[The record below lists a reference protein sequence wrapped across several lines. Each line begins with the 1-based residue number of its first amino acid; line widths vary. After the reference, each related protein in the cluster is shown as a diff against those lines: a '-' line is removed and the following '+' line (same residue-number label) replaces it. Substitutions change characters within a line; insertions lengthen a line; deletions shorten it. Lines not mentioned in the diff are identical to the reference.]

1 MTSLQQVDTGSAG
14 SAHDGGSPARV
25 PAKPGRARFT
35 PLNIAL
41 LLLLFYLVAVPL
53 ALLLV
58 ASFSPSGLP
67 LDPGWGLV
75 HFADVYGDPGFYQ
88 LVGNTIVFALGCTL
102 GALTL
107 GGTLAWL
114 VERTDLPFKGTARVA
129 IALPMVLPPF
139 LLAMGWALLASPRN
153 GSLNELFKIALGLD
167 QGPLNIYSL
176 GGMVFVETLALVPSV
191 YLILSSAFRNMD
203 PALEEAAMTSG
214 ARWPQMIRRIFLPM
228 LSPALLAAAAYLLIV
243 GFLVFDVPGTLGLP
257 VGIFVVSSRIVY
269 LATDQSG
276 GTAAY
281 GQIAAIGV
289 TFLVL
294 LLGLAWSYRRLTAQ
308 ASRFVTI
315 TGKGFRPR
323 ELRLGALKPLALGL
337 VVLYFLLAVV
347 APLGLLVW
355 TSLTPYLAPVSWD
368 MLPKL
373 TLDHHVALLGDRRL
387 GAASWTSIW
396 VSGLSATIVTSLS
409 LLIAWAVLRGKGR
422 GRNLIDS
429 LSFMPLAIPGTMI
442 GMALIY
448 VYLTLSFI
456 PVYGTAWIMVI
467 AYVTVYLSFT
477 SRTANATLIQ
487 LHPELEE
494 AARTC
499 GGTPAY
505 TIRRIVLPLMLP
517 ALAGAW
523 IWVVAHVMREL
534 STALLL
540 QGDDN
545 ATVAVRLFS
554 YWSGGQPNK
563 AAAVGVWL
571 VVAMTLVTIAWQW
584 LSARRP
590 TAPAN

>member
-1 MTSLQQVDTGSAG
+1 MSLRQRLS
-14 SAHDGGSPARV
+14 
-25 PAKPGRARFT
+25 
-35 PLNIAL
+35 PLNIGL

-58 ASFSPSGLP
+58 ASFTPTGLP
-67 LDPGWGLV
+67 LDPGWGVV
-75 HFADVYGDPGFYQ
+75 HFRSVYGDPGFYA
-88 LVGNTIVFALGCTL
+88 LVGNTVVFALGCTV
-102 GALTL
+102 GALL
-107 GGTLAWL
+107 VGGVLAWL
-114 VERTDLPFKGTARVA
+114 VERTDLPFKGTARVT

-153 GSLNELFKIALGLD
+153 GSLNELFKLLFGID

-228 LSPALLAAAAYLLIV
+228 LAPALLAAAAYLLIV

-289 TFLVL
+289 TFLL
-294 LLGLAWSYRRLTAQ
+294 LLLTLAWAYRRLTAQ
-308 ASRFVTI
+308 ASRFVTV

-323 ELRLGALKPLALGL
+323 ELKLGALTPLALGL
-337 VVLYFLLAVV
+337 VALYFVLSVV
-347 APLGLLVW
+347 APLGLLLW
-355 TSLTPYLAPVSWD
+355 TSLTPYLAPVSWE
-368 MLPKL
+368 MVPKL
-373 TLDHHVALLGDRRL
+373 SLDQHIALFDNKRL
-387 GAASWTSIW
+387 GAASWRSVWI
-396 VSGLSATIVTSLS
+396 SALSATIVTTIA
-409 LLIAWAVLRGKGR
+409 LLVAWAVLRGKGR
-422 GRNLIDS
+422 GRQLIDT

-442 GMALIY
+442 GMALVY

-477 SRTANATLIQ
+477 SRAANATLIQ

-494 AARTC
+494 AARTS

-505 TIRRIVLPLMLP
+505 TIWRIVLPLMLP

-523 IWVVAHVMREL
+523 VWVVAHVMREL

-545 ATVAVRLFS
+545 ATVAVQLWS
-554 YWSGGQPNK
+554 YWSGGEPNK

-571 VVAMTLVTIAWQW
+571 VLAMTVVTIGWQW

-590 TAPAN
+590 VAPAQ

>member
-1 MTSLQQVDTGSAG
+1 
-14 SAHDGGSPARV
+14 
-25 PAKPGRARFT
+25 
-35 PLNIAL
+35 
-41 LLLLFYLVAVPL
+41 
-53 ALLLV
+53 
-58 ASFSPSGLP
+58 
-67 LDPGWGLV
+67 
-75 HFADVYGDPGFYQ
+75 
-88 LVGNTIVFALGCTL
+88 
-102 GALTL
+102 
-107 GGTLAWL
+107 
-114 VERTDLPFKGTARVA
+114 
-129 IALPMVLPPF
+129 
-139 LLAMGWALLASPRN
+139 
-153 GSLNELFKIALGLD
+153 
-167 QGPLNIYSL
+167 
-176 GGMVFVETLALVPSV
+176 
-191 YLILSSAFRNMD
+191 
-203 PALEEAAMTSG
+203 
-214 ARWPQMIRRIFLPM
+214 
-228 LSPALLAAAAYLLIV
+228 
-243 GFLVFDVPGTLGLP
+243 
-257 VGIFVVSSRIVY
+257 
-269 LATDQSG
+269 
-276 GTAAY
+276 
-281 GQIAAIGV
+281 
-289 TFLVL
+289 
-294 LLGLAWSYRRLTAQ
+294 
-308 ASRFVTI
+308 
-315 TGKGFRPR
+315 
-323 ELRLGALKPLALGL
+323 
-337 VVLYFLLAVV
+337 
-347 APLGLLVW
+347 
-355 TSLTPYLAPVSWD
+355 
-368 MLPKL
+368 
-373 TLDHHVALLGDRRL
+373 
-387 GAASWTSIW
+387 
-396 VSGLSATIVTSLS
+396 
-409 LLIAWAVLRGKGR
+409 VLRGKGR

>member
-1 MTSLQQVDTGSAG
+1 MTSLQQIDTR
-14 SAHDGGSPARV
+14 SPAGPVLGGAPAAAR
-25 PAKPGRARFT
+25 AKPARATLT

-41 LLLLFYLVAVPL
+41 LLLLFNLVAVPL

-58 ASFSPSGLP
+58 ASFSPTGLP

-75 HFADVYGDPGFYQ
+75 HFADVYGDPGFYR
-88 LVGNTIVFALGCTL
+88 LVGNTVVFAIGCTL
-102 GALTL
+102 GALSV
-107 GGTLAWL
+107 GGLLAWL

-153 GSLNELFKIALGLD
+153 GSLNELFKITLGLD

-373 TLDHHVALLGDRRL
+373 TLDHHVALLDDRRM

-396 VSGLSATIVTSLS
+396 VSALSATIVTTLS

-422 GRNLIDS
+422 GRSLIDS

>member
-1 MTSLQQVDTGSAG
+1 MSA
-14 SAHDGGSPARV
+14 AQAVTAAPV
-25 PAKPGRARFT
+25 PPVVKPSQRLSW
-35 PLNIAL
+35 LNLGL
-41 LLLLFYLVAVPL
+41 LLLLVYLVAVPL

-58 ASFSPSGLP
+58 ASFKPTGLP
-67 LDPGWGLV
+67 LDPGWGFV
-75 HFADVYGDPGFYQ
+75 HFKAVYGDGGFYQ
-88 LVGNTIVFALGCTL
+88 LLYNTAIFAFGCTVCAL
-102 GALTL
+102 FTGGA
-107 GGTLAWL
+107 LAWL
-114 VERTDLPFKGTARVA
+114 VERTDLPYKGSARVM

-153 GSLNELFKIALGLD
+153 GSLNELLKNIFGLY

-191 YLILSSAFRNMD
+191 YLILASAFRNMD

-214 ARWPQMIRRIFLPM
+214 ARWPQMIRRIFIPM

-243 GFLVFDVPGTLGLP
+243 GFLVFDVPGTLGMP
-257 VGIFVVSSRIVY
+257 VGLFVVSSRIVY

-276 GTAAY
+276 GTSAY

-294 LLGLAWSYRRLTAQ
+294 LLGLAWAYRRLTAR

-323 ELRLGALKPLALGL
+323 ELKLGAMKPLALAFVG
-337 VVLYFLLAVV
+337 LYFVLAVV

-355 TSLTPYLAPVSWD
+355 TSLTPYLAPVSFD
-368 MLPKL
+368 MLPNL
-373 TLDHHVALLGDRRL
+373 SLDQHRALFDNVRL
-387 GAASWTSIW
+387 GHAAWTSVW
-396 VSGLSATIVTSLS
+396 VSALSATIVTALA
-409 LLIAWAVLRGKGR
+409 LLVAWSVLRSRALGAQV
-422 GRNLIDS
+422 IDT

-448 VYLTLSFI
+448 VYLTISFMPI
-456 PVYGTAWIMVI
+456 YGTAWILVI

-499 GGTPAY
+499 GATPAY
-505 TIRRIVLPLMLP
+505 SIRRIVLPLMLP
-517 ALAGAW
+517 ALVGAW

-545 ATVAVRLFS
+545 ATVAVQLWS
-554 YWSGGQPNK
+554 YWSGGEPNK

-571 VVAMTLVTIAWQW
+571 VVAMTVVTILWQW

-590 TAPAN
+590 AVAAN

>member
-1 MTSLQQVDTGSAG
+1 MKRLQRL
-14 SAHDGGSPARV
+14 PW
-25 PAKPGRARFT
+25 
-35 PLNIAL
+35 LNIGL
-41 LLLLFYLVAVPL
+41 LLVLSYLVMIPL
-53 ALLLV
+53 GLLLV
-58 ASFSPSGLP
+58 ASFKPTGLP
-67 LDPGWGLV
+67 MDPGWSLM
-75 HFADVYGDPGFYQ
+75 HFKAVYGDPGFYA
-88 LVGNTIVFALGCTL
+88 LVGNTTIFAVGCTVC
-102 GALTL
+102 ALFI
-107 GGTLAWL
+107 GGLLAWL
-114 VERTDLPFKGTARVA
+114 VERTDLPYKAPARVM

-153 GSLNELFKIALGLD
+153 GWFNELLQSAFGLG

-191 YLILSSAFRNMD
+191 YLILASAFRNMD

-214 ARWPQMIRRIFLPM
+214 ARWPQMIVRIFIPM
-228 LSPALLAAAAYLLIV
+228 LAPALLAAAAYLLIV
-243 GFLVFDVPGTLGLP
+243 GFLVFDVPGTLGMP
-257 VGIFVVSSRIVY
+257 VGLFVVSSRIMY

-276 GTAAY
+276 GTSAY

-294 LLGLAWSYRRLTAQ
+294 LLALAWSYRRMTAQ
-308 ASRFVTI
+308 ASRFVTV

-323 ELRLGALKPLALGL
+323 ELKLGALKPLAIAL
-337 VVLYFLLAVV
+337 VLLYFVLAVL
-347 APLGLLVW
+347 APLSLLLW

-368 MLPKL
+368 MLPQL
-373 TLDHHVALLGDRRL
+373 SLANHISLFDNPRL
-387 GAASWTSIW
+387 GQAAWNSVW
-396 VSGLSATIVTSLS
+396 VSALSATIVTGLA
-409 LLIAWAVLRGKGR
+409 LLVAWSVLRGKRAGS
-422 GRNLIDS
+422 NLIDT
-429 LSFMPLAIPGTMI
+429 LSFIPLAIPGTMI

-448 VYLTLSFI
+448 VYLTLSSI
-456 PVYGTAWIMVI
+456 PVYGTAWILVI

-477 SRTANATLIQ
+477 SRTASATLIQ

-505 TIRRIVLPLMLP
+505 TVRRIVLPLMLP
-517 ALAGAW
+517 ALVGAW

-545 ATVAVRLFS
+545 ATVAVQLWS
-554 YWSGGQPNK
+554 YWSGGEPNK

-571 VVAMTLVTIAWQW
+571 VLAMTVVTVIWQW
-584 LSARRP
+584 LSARK
-590 TAPAN
+590 PAGAHN

>member
-1 MTSLQQVDTGSAG
+1 MTQRQRLS
-14 SAHDGGSPARV
+14 
-25 PAKPGRARFT
+25 
-35 PLNIAL
+35 PLNIGL

-58 ASFSPSGLP
+58 ASFTPTGLP
-67 LDPGWGLV
+67 LDPGWGVV
-75 HFADVYGDPGFYQ
+75 HFRSVYGDPGFYA
-88 LVGNTIVFALGCTL
+88 LVGNTVVFALGCTV
-102 GALTL
+102 GALL
-107 GGTLAWL
+107 VGGVLAWL
-114 VERTDLPFKGTARVA
+114 VERTDLPFKGTARVT

-153 GSLNELFKIALGLD
+153 GSLNELFKLLFGLG

-228 LSPALLAAAAYLLIV
+228 LAPALLAAAAYLLIV

-289 TFLVL
+289 TFLL
-294 LLGLAWSYRRLTAQ
+294 LLLALAWAYRRLTAQ
-308 ASRFVTI
+308 ASRFVTV

-323 ELRLGALKPLALGL
+323 ELKLGALTPLALGL
-337 VVLYFLLAVV
+337 VALYFVLSVV
-347 APLGLLVW
+347 APLGLLLW

-373 TLDHHVALLGDRRL
+373 SLDQHLALFDNRRL
-387 GAASWTSIW
+387 AAASWRSVWI
-396 VSGLSATIVTSLS
+396 SALSATIVTSIA
-409 LLIAWAVLRGKGR
+409 LLVAWAVLRGKGR
-422 GRNLIDS
+422 GRKLIDT

-442 GMALIY
+442 GMALVY

-477 SRTANATLIQ
+477 SRAANATLIQ

-494 AARTC
+494 AARTS
-499 GGTPAY
+499 GGTPTY

-523 IWVVAHVMREL
+523 VWVVAHVMREL

-545 ATVAVRLFS
+545 ATVAVQLWS
-554 YWSGGQPNK
+554 YWSGGEPNK

-571 VVAMTLVTIAWQW
+571 VLAMTVVTIGWQW

-590 TAPAN
+590 VAPAQ